1 MNNLQNYYILGM
13 TLTSAI
19 LSIFIENES
28 VGIKILCITLVFTTF
43 LFAFL
48 YHNLKSKPSPK
59 NKDNHSA

>member
-28 VGIKILCITLVFTTF
+28 VGIKILCIALVFTTF

-48 YHNLKSKPSPK
+48 YHNRKSKPSPK
-59 NKDNHSA
+59 NKDNHSG